1 MTINL
6 NIGVG
11 SEKFSSDSFERIAKG
26 ENNKVNIPVTPIIKN
41 PRSNGPTR
49 RKNKKVLRGCVT
61 INTGFV

>member
-26 ENNKVNIPVTPIIKN
+26 ENNKVNIPVTPIKKIQEVMVLLEGKIKKF
-41 PRSNGPTR
+41 SED
-49 RKNKKVLRGCVT
+49 V
-61 INTGFV
+61 

>member
-1 MTINL
+1 MSI
-6 NIGVG
+6 G
-11 SEKFSSDSFERIAKG
+11 SEKFNLVNFERIAKG